1 MFLGPDIAIDVNNN
15 DVVELTPESGGGQ
28 GAGEGA
34 GQQPTAGLPSGL
46 PTGLSTGMLTGFP
59 TGMLTGLP
67 TGLPTGMPTGLP
79 TNLEN
84 QDPGFN
90 WFQQW
95 ATGNGASPQPTEGE
109 TAPEDE
115 NRLNLPTEPTSSS
128 TEGMEPSPTEGNTQ
142 QAGGGDYCALDASH
156 TMCKFKVAADKA
168 KLTEVLRPMSFSS
181 TIIFQPQLF

>member
-34 GQQPTAGLPSGL
+34 GQQPTAGLP
-46 PTGLSTGMLTGFP
+46 TGLSTGMLTGFP
-59 TGMLTGLP
+59 TGMLTGL
-67 TGLPTGMPTGLP
+67 PTGLP

-95 ATGNGASPQPTEGE
+95 ATGNGASPKPTEGE
-109 TAPEDE
+109 ITPEDE
-115 NRLNLPTEPTSSS
+115 NRLNLPTEPTSST
-128 TEGMEPSPTEGNTQ
+128 TEGMKPSPTEGNTQ

-156 TMCKFKVAADKA
+156 TMCKFKVAAEKA